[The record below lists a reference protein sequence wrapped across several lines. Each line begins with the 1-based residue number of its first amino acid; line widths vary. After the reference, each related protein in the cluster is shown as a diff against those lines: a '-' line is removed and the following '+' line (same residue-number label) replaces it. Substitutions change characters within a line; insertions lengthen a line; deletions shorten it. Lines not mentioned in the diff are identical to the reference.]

1 MAQIFIAGLDKS
13 PQAGE
18 ITRST
23 PPCHTLWG
31 NYPLIKDKYSK
42 AEPLFIRSL
51 SIAEQE
57 MGPNNPIVAKILT
70 NYSSLLQGIGRSDE
84 ADAKEV
90 RAGTIHA
97 KHAESDLSS

>member
-1 MAQIFIAGLDKS
+1 
-13 PQAGE
+13 
-18 ITRST
+18 
-23 PPCHTLWG
+23 
-31 NYPLIKDKYSK
+31 
-42 AEPLFIRSL
+42 
-51 SIAEQE
+51 